1 MRLAK
6 IEVATRRMA
15 REIGPTVICLLA
27 VRQDWPARPAK
38 ANDAAGLLNLDE
50 ALLEAFKLCTDL
62 HFQCVL

>member
-6 IEVATRRMA
+6 IEVATPRMP
-15 REIGPTVICLLA
+15 EKSGPPVICLLA
-27 VRQDWPARPAK
+27 VRQDWPSSK

-50 ALLEAFKLCTDL
+50 ALLQAFKLGTDL